1 MSNVIAMVIAVLIRV
16 ESGGD
21 AYAVGDDGRAIGVL
35 QMHKC
40 AVDEAN
46 RIEVIAARKTNRIVG
61 EKRWTYSD
69 RYDPAKSREMCR
81 VTLERNWRRGVRD
94 PVALACRW
102 RNPNGRNIPR
112 WHRSKIEK
120 AMKEVAYVE

>member
-21 AYAVGDDGRAIGVL
+21 ARAVGDCGRAVGIL
-35 QMHKC
+35 QQHRVSV
-40 AVDEAN
+40 AEA
-46 RIEVIAARKTNRIVG
+46 NRIVG
-61 EKRWTYSD
+61 ERRWTYAD
-69 RYDPAKSREMCR
+69 RYDPVKSREMCR
-81 VTLERNWRRGVRD
+81 VTLERHWRRGVRD

-102 RNPNGRNIPR
+102 RNPNGRNTPR

-120 AMKEVAYVE
+120 AMKEIVYVERNAAG

>member
-21 AYAVGDDGRAIGVL
+21 ARAVGDDGRAIGIV
-35 QMHKC
+35 QMHRTS
-40 AVDEAN
+40 VREAN
-46 RIEVIAARKTNRIVG
+46 RIFG
-61 EKRWTYSD
+61 ERRWTYAD
-69 RYDPAKSREMCR
+69 RYDPAKSVEMCR
-81 VTLERNWRRGVRD
+81 ITLERHWRRGVRD

-112 WHRSKIEK
+112 WHRRKIEK
-120 AMKEVAYVE
+120 AMKEVAYVERNAAG